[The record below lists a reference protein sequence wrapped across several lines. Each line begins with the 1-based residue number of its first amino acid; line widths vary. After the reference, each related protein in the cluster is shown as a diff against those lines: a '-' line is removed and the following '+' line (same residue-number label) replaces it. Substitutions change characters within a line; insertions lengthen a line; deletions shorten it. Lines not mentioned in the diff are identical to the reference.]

1 MGRNFCLSHDTR
13 PLRAWVLSTV
23 PWMYSIRQGY
33 GGELIEGQTDRN
45 HIYLLISLPLSQDLT
60 TVVRS
65 LKTQLSKEVYAH
77 PVYDRIV
84 KQHLFG
90 DVPLWS
96 PSYFAAPTGSVS
108 LDTVRA
114 YIKDQRSDEHKRK
127 YEKRSRYWNS

>member
-1 MGRNFCLSHDTR
+1 
-13 PLRAWVLSTV
+13 
-23 PWMYSIRQGY
+23 MYSIRQGY
-33 GGELIEGQTDRN
+33 GGELIEGQTDRD

-65 LKTQLSKEVYAH
+65 LKTQISKEVYAH

-84 KQHLFG
+84 KQYLFG

-96 PSYFAAPTGSVS
+96 PSYFAATTGSVS

-114 YIKDQRSDEHKRK
+114 YIEDQRSDEHKRK
-127 YEKRSRYWNS
+127 YEKRSRY